1 MFYVKSMLVKIMY
14 MEGNSTHDLVRIK
27 KRISVV
33 CSFLVG
39 CYTLGRGETEFF
51 SCAT

>member
-1 MFYVKSMLVKIMY
+1 MLVKIMY